1 MAKKKKKS
9 DKHWMENAEA
19 KMEESGTKG
28 AFGKATKKK
37 IAKGK
42 KRGGLAKQRAVFA
55 ENAKNASKKSK
66 RGRKKS

>member
-1 MAKKKKKS
+1 MAKKKDKKWLE
-9 DKHWMENAEA
+9 KAEA

-42 KRGGLAKQRAVFA
+42 KKGGLAKQRAVFA
-55 ENAKNASKKSK
+55 ENAKNASHKKSR